1 MNFCLVKEFQT
12 KMATTI
18 RMIRGSIQGIVYLVD
33 PSNGRVYTFNPDKPT
48 FVGMLE
54 KCTDKHMI
62 SKSDGA
68 LSGFKV
74 KFRSD
79 IKEVMERL
87 SKEKKSTISSTIVS
101 LTPAGG
107 AGAS

>member
-1 MNFCLVKEFQT
+1 
-12 KMATTI
+12 
-18 RMIRGSIQGIVYLVD
+18 MIRGSIQGIVYLVD
-33 PSNGRVYTFNPDKPT
+33 PSNGRVYTFNPEKPT
-48 FVGMLE
+48 FVGMIE

-74 KFRSD
+74 KFRDD

-87 SKEKKSTISSTIVS
+87 IAEKKSDITKTTALV
-101 LTPAGG
+101 PKGG
-107 AGAS
+107 AGI

>member
-1 MNFCLVKEFQT
+1 
-12 KMATTI
+12 MATTV

-74 KFRSD
+74 KFRDD

-87 SKEKKSTISSTIVS
+87 IKEEKDKKETTSV
-101 LTPAGG
+101 LTARGG
-107 AGAS
+107 AGC

>member
-1 MNFCLVKEFQT
+1 MS
-12 KMATTI
+12 TTV

-48 FVGMLE
+48 YVGMIE

-74 KFRSD
+74 KFRDD
-79 IKEVMERL
+79 IKEVMDRL
-87 SKEKKSTISSTIVS
+87 IAEKKAESE
-101 LTPAGG
+101 TPITLVPKGG
-107 AGAS
+107 AGL

>member
-1 MNFCLVKEFQT
+1 
-12 KMATTI
+12 MATT
-18 RMIRGSIQGIVYLVD
+18 RLIRGSIQGIVYLVD
-33 PSNGRVYTFNPDKPT
+33 PTNGHVYTFNPAKPT
-48 FVGMLE
+48 FVGTIE

-74 KFRSD
+74 SFRHD

-87 SKEKKSTISSTIVS
+87 VKEKSETTIV
-101 LTPAGG
+101 AKGG
-107 AGAS
+107 AGV

>member
-1 MNFCLVKEFQT
+1 
-12 KMATTI
+12 MATT

-33 PSNGRVYTFNPDKPT
+33 PTNGNVYTFNPTKPT
-48 FVGMLE
+48 FVGTIE

-68 LSGFKV
+68 LSGYKV
-74 KFRSD
+74 RFRDD

-87 SKEKKSTISSTIVS
+87 VKEKTDATLVAK
-101 LTPAGG
+101 GG
-107 AGAS
+107 AGV